1 MDLEEVAEEFGT
13 PTYVMDLE
21 RTRENFLRLDRFLSC
36 PHVIAYAYKAN
47 SEPELVRMLASMGAG
62 ATVPSAYGIM
72 LARWAGVPS
81 ERTVLVGPSPSNQDL
96 KEAVEFDAIISL
108 ESASEA
114 LALKKIGRAKAMVR
128 VNPGL
133 GAGAHPS
140 LVTGGRGSKFGL
152 PPEDA
157 LKLFDSLRGEMRM
170 VGLHSHIGSQIMSVD
185 PFRAALGVLVELAR
199 RLGGAEVIDIGGGL
213 GVPYSDKDV
222 FPLGDYA
229 ELVCGAVRD
238 IGATLYVEAGRYI
251 VADAGYLLSR
261 VNYVKNVGGEK
272 WILVDAGMNEFIRPA
287 LYGEKHGIICS
298 KEGPR
303 EKILVAGPVCE
314 STDFFG
320 EYELPPLRE
329 GDLLAFTHAGAYG
342 FSMASRYNLRPLSP
356 VVAVEGGKH
365 RLLRHREG
373 FREMFFGC

>member
-1 MDLEEVAEEFGT
+1 MRVSGVDLEEVAEEFGT

-21 RTRENFLRLDRFLSC
+21 RTRENFLRLDGFLSC

-81 ERTVLVGPSPSNQDL
+81 ERTVLVGPSPSNQNL

-114 LALKKIGRAKAMVR
+114 LVLKKIGRAKAMVR

-157 LKLFDSLRGEMRM
+157 LKLFDSLRGR
-170 VGLHSHIGSQIMSVD
+170 
-185 PFRAALGVLVELAR
+185 
-199 RLGGAEVIDIGGGL
+199 
-213 GVPYSDKDV
+213 
-222 FPLGDYA
+222 
-229 ELVCGAVRD
+229 
-238 IGATLYVEAGRYI
+238 
-251 VADAGYLLSR
+251 
-261 VNYVKNVGGEK
+261 
-272 WILVDAGMNEFIRPA
+272 
-287 LYGEKHGIICS
+287 
-298 KEGPR
+298 
-303 EKILVAGPVCE
+303 
-314 STDFFG
+314 
-320 EYELPPLRE
+320 
-329 GDLLAFTHAGAYG
+329 
-342 FSMASRYNLRPLSP
+342 
-356 VVAVEGGKH
+356 
-365 RLLRHREG
+365 
-373 FREMFFGC
+373 